1 MDEFGSP
8 IAGGIRAVRR
18 TVSSSVFNPISRP
31 APAESPNVNPVRTQ
45 PQAQQTD
52 PVTNNLLTQNS
63 ITLNNVS
70 QRLEDI
76 SKQIGSLN
84 FSLAGIKENLA
95 ISDQLEKQ
103 RETAKQNREAILAE
117 QGLREGKESALEK
130 KIQSSLQKPL
140 QGIAAKT
147 QKSLFSLQNFFLI
160 LAGGWLTN
168 VGIDLI
174 QSIAEGNLEKIEKL
188 KRIFTLGLV
197 GLGATFT
204 AFNIGIIT
212 TLRLLTGFA
221 SSVGRVA
228 FGGFLR
234 STLGGVKRLFA
245 AGIKGLRPL
254 LPILTGIGATALA
267 NLLKI
272 LGIGAAAAG
281 GVAVTEGGRVI
292 AKKFGEDLGSRVS
305 VDAGQRL
312 IDEGGRNIN
321 KKMRGTGFLKIDPS
335 KTLPPPK
342 GINRVIQSPF
352 GKIKPPR
359 GAGTLGIGGALFNV
373 ISDLISGVP
382 LDEALA
388 NLAGYAAGFALAAK
402 VFSPMLIAPFPGA
415 RILYFLLTLGGG
427 ILGESA
433 VNSVFNGIKGLFGL
447 GKKDK
452 AENPEL
458 SVLTED
464 DIILKDEPVNI
475 EPVQN
480 DNLARAEIISNNPE
494 DIPSILNFPV
504 QGVATGGQNNAPV
517 DIASNELPSIFFDDN
532 NTAALLATQ
541 LFGAPA

>member
-174 QSIAEGNLEKIEKL
+174 QSIAEGNIEKIEKL

-221 SSVGRVA
+221 STVGRVA

-245 AGIKGLRPL
+245 AGVKAFRPL
-254 LPILTGIGATALA
+254 IPIVVALGGGVLGK
-267 NLLKI
+267 LLAI
-272 LGIGAAAAG
+272 LGITAVGS
-281 GVAVTEGGRVI
+281 VAVGQGERVI
-292 AKKFGEDLGSRVS
+292 DKKFSDLGSRVTTPGG
-305 VDAGQRL
+305 DKIL
-312 IDEGGRNIN
+312 IESGRQIN
-321 KKMRGTGFLKIDPS
+321 KKMRGTGFLEIKPS

-359 GAGTLGIGGALFNV
+359 GAGSIGIGGALFNV
-373 ISDLISGVP
+373 IFDLISGVP

-494 DIPSILNFPV
+494 DVPNILNFPV

-517 DIASNELPSIFFDDN
+517 DIASNELPSIYFDDN

>member
-18 TVSSSVFNPISRP
+18 TVSSSVFNPVSRP
-31 APAESPNVNPVRTQ
+31 AQE
-45 PQAQQTD
+45 QQSD

-174 QSIAEGNLEKIEKL
+174 QSIAEGNIEKIEKL

-221 SSVGRVA
+221 ASVGRVA

-245 AGIKGLRPL
+245 SGVKGLRPL
-254 LPILTGIGATALA
+254 IPIIAALGAGALT
-267 NLLKI
+267 NLLAI
-272 LGIGAAAAG
+272 LGIGGAG
-281 GVAVTEGGRVI
+281 GVAISRAPKIIEKR
-292 AKKFGEDLGSRVS
+292 FGNLGSRVM
-305 VDAGQRL
+305 VDGVPRL
-312 IDEGGRNIN
+312 IDEGRKIP
-321 KKMRGTGFLKIDPS
+321 KRGTGFFKVNPP

-342 GINRVIQSPF
+342 GVNRFLQSPF

-359 GAGTLGIGGALFNV
+359 GAGSIGIGGALFNV
-373 ISDLISGVP
+373 VFDLISGVP

-402 VFSPMLIAPFPGA
+402 VFAPLLIAPFPGA
-415 RILYFLLTLGGG
+415 RPLYFLLTLGGG

-433 VNSVFNGIKGLFGL
+433 VNSVFNGIKGLFGF

-452 AENPEL
+452 TESPEL

-464 DIILKDEPVNI
+464 DLVLGNESVNV

-494 DIPSILNFPV
+494 DVPSIVNFPV

-517 DIASNELPSIFFDDN
+517 DIASNELPSIYFDDN

>member
-31 APAESPNVNPVRTQ
+31 VPTESPNVNPVPTQ

-103 RETAKQNREAILAE
+103 RESAKQNREAILAE
-117 QGLREGKESALEK
+117 QGLREGKESELEK

-147 QKSLFSLQNFFLI
+147 QKSLFSLQNFFFI

-168 VGIDLI
+168 VGIDLV

-197 GLGATFT
+197 GLGAAFT
-204 AFNIGIIT
+204 AFNIGII
-212 TLRLLTGFA
+212 G
-221 SSVGRVA
+221 
-228 FGGFLR
+228 
-234 STLGGVKRLFA
+234 
-245 AGIKGLRPL
+245 
-254 LPILTGIGATALA
+254 
-267 NLLKI
+267 
-272 LGIGAAAAG
+272 AAG
-281 GVAVTEGGRVI
+281 GVAVTQGGRIIDKKLQDLGPRVRTPGGEKLLIEGGR
-292 AKKFGEDLGSRVS
+292 
-305 VDAGQRL
+305 Q
-312 IDEGGRNIN
+312 IN
-321 KKMRGTGFLKIDPS
+321 KKTRGTGFLEINPS

-359 GAGTLGIGGALFNV
+359 GAGSIGIGGALFNV
-373 ISDLISGVP
+373 VFDLISGVP

-452 AENPEL
+452 AETPEM

-464 DIILKDEPVNI
+464 DIIVKDEVVNV

-480 DNLARAEIISNNPE
+480 NNLARADIISNNPE
-494 DIPSILNFPV
+494 DTPNIVNFPV

-517 DIASNELPSIFFDDN
+517 DIASNELPSIYFDDS
-532 NTAALLATQ
+532 NTHALLATQ

>member
-245 AGIKGLRPL
+245 AGVKAFRPL
-254 LPILTGIGATALA
+254 IPIVVALGGGVLGK
-267 NLLKI
+267 LLAI
-272 LGIGAAAAG
+272 LGITAAG
-281 GVAVTEGGRVI
+281 SVAVGQGGRVI
-292 AKKFGEDLGSRVS
+292 DKKFSDLGSRVTTPGG
-305 VDAGQRL
+305 DKIL
-312 IDEGGRNIN
+312 IEGGRQIN
-321 KKMRGTGFLKIDPS
+321 KKMRGTGFLEINPS

-359 GAGTLGIGGALFNV
+359 GAGGIGIGGALFNV
-373 ISDLISGVP
+373 IFDLISGVP

-532 NTAALLATQ
+532 NTAALFATTT
-541 LFGAPA
+541 FGAPA

>member
-8 IAGGIRAVRR
+8 IVGGIRAVRR
-18 TVSSSVFNPISRP
+18 TVSSSVFNPVSRP
-31 APAESPNVNPVRTQ
+31 AQE
-45 PQAQQTD
+45 QQSD

-117 QGLREGKESALEK
+117 QGLRKGKESALEQ

-174 QSIAEGNLEKIEKL
+174 QSIAEGNIEKIEKL

-204 AFNIGIIT
+204 AFNIGILT

-221 SSVGRVA
+221 STVGRVA

-245 AGIKGLRPL
+245 AGVKAFRPL
-254 LPILTGIGATALA
+254 IPIVVALGGGVLGK
-267 NLLKI
+267 LLAI
-272 LGIGAAAAG
+272 LGLGAAG
-281 GVAVTEGGRVI
+281 GVAVTQGGRVI
-292 AKKFGEDLGSRVS
+292 DKKISDLGSRVT
-305 VDAGQRL
+305 VDGSQRL
-312 IDEGGRNIN
+312 LDEGRRKIN
-321 KKMRGTGFLKIDPS
+321 KRGTGFLNINPS

-342 GINRVIQSPF
+342 GINRVLQSPF

-359 GAGTLGIGGALFNV
+359 GAGGIGIGGALFNV
-373 ISDLISGVP
+373 VFDLISGVP

-402 VFSPMLIAPFPGA
+402 VFAPLLIAPFPGA
-415 RILYFLLTLGGG
+415 RPLYFLLTLGGG

-433 VNSVFNGIKGLFGL
+433 VNSVFNGIKGLFGF

-452 AENPEL
+452 AENTEL

-464 DIILKDEPVNI
+464 DLVLGSESVNV

-494 DIPSILNFPV
+494 DVPSILNFPV
-504 QGVATGGQNNAPV
+504 QGAATGGQNNAPV
-517 DIASNELPSIFFDDN
+517 DIASNELPTIYFDDS
-532 NTAALLATQ
+532 NTAALFATAT
-541 LFGAPA
+541 FGAPA

>member
-18 TVSSSVFNPISRP
+18 TVSSSVFNPVSRP
-31 APAESPNVNPVRTQ
+31 AQE
-45 PQAQQTD
+45 QQSD

-147 QKSLFSLQNFFLI
+147 QKSLFSLQNFFFI

-168 VGIDLI
+168 VGIDLL
-174 QSIAEGNLEKIEKL
+174 QAFAEGNLEKIKKL
-188 KRIFTLGLV
+188 KTIFVAGLV

-204 AFNIGIIT
+204 AINIGIIT
-212 TLRLLTGFA
+212 TLRLVTKFA

-234 STLGGVKRLFA
+234 GTIGGVRRLFASAIKSLRPFIPVLKVLALAGIGKILAGISSILTTLGLGKLFGFAADKIDPKNAGKGELVREGDKLKIIRKGSTEVGEDLAQKGVKR
-245 AGIKGLRPL
+245 GLGRFFQNPL
-254 LPILTGIGATALA
+254 
-267 NLLKI
+267 
-272 LGIGAAAAG
+272 
-281 GVAVTEGGRVI
+281 
-292 AKKFGEDLGSRVS
+292 
-305 VDAGQRL
+305 
-312 IDEGGRNIN
+312 
-321 KKMRGTGFLKIDPS
+321 
-335 KTLPPPK
+335 
-342 GINRVIQSPF
+342 
-352 GKIKPPR
+352 GKIKPPK
-359 GAGTLGIGGALFNV
+359 GVGGIGIGGALFNV
-373 ISDLISGVP
+373 IFDLISGVP

-402 VFSPMLIAPFPGA
+402 VFSPLLIAPFPGA
-415 RILYFLLTLGGG
+415 RPLYFLMTLGGG

-433 VNSVFNGIKGLFGL
+433 VNSVYNGIKGLFGFG
-447 GKKDK
+447 GKKDEVSNEPK
-452 AENPEL
+452 E
-458 SVLTED
+458 LTED
-464 DIILKDEPVNI
+464 DLVFVDETQNI
-475 EPVQN
+475 EAIQN
-480 DNLARAEIISNNPE
+480 DNIARADLISNNPD
-494 DIPSILNFPV
+494 DIPSIINVPS
-504 QGVATGGQNNAPV
+504 GGGAMTAQNNTPV
-517 DIASNELPSIFFDDN
+517 EVASNELPSIFFDES
-532 NTAALLATQ
+532 NTYALFATST
-541 LFGAPA
+541 FGAPA

>member
-18 TVSSSVFNPISRP
+18 TVSSSVFNPVSRP
-31 APAESPNVNPVRTQ
+31 AQE
-45 PQAQQTD
+45 QQSD

-174 QSIAEGNLEKIEKL
+174 QSIAEGNIEKIEKL

-221 SSVGRVA
+221 ASVGRVA

-245 AGIKGLRPL
+245 AGVKAFRPL
-254 LPILTGIGATALA
+254 IPIIAALGAGALGK
-267 NLLKI
+267 LLAI
-272 LGIGAAAAG
+272 LGIGTTVGATVVG
-281 GVAVTEGGRVI
+281 GGRVI
-292 AKKFGEDLGSRVS
+292 DKKFGDLGTRVM
-305 VDAGQRL
+305 VDGSPRL
-312 IDEGGRNIN
+312 IDEGRKIP
-321 KKMRGTGFLKIDPS
+321 KRGTGFFKVNPP

-342 GINRVIQSPF
+342 GVNRFLQSPF

-359 GAGTLGIGGALFNV
+359 GAGSIGIGGALFNV
-373 ISDLISGVP
+373 VFDLISGVP

-402 VFSPMLIAPFPGA
+402 VFAPLLIAPFPGA
-415 RILYFLLTLGGG
+415 RPLYFLLTLGGG

-433 VNSVFNGIKGLFGL
+433 VNSVFNGIKGLFGF

-452 AENPEL
+452 ETPEL

-464 DIILKDEPVNI
+464 DIIVKDDVVNVEPI
-475 EPVQN
+475 QN
-480 DNLARAEIISNNPE
+480 NNLARADIISNNPE
-494 DIPSILNFPV
+494 DVPSIINFPV

-532 NTAALLATQ
+532 NTAALFATAT
-541 LFGAPA
+541 FGAPA

>member
-18 TVSSSVFNPISRP
+18 TVSSSVFNPVSRP
-31 APAESPNVNPVRTQ
+31 AQE
-45 PQAQQTD
+45 QQSD

-174 QSIAEGNLEKIEKL
+174 QSIAEGNIEKIEKL

-221 SSVGRVA
+221 ASVGRVA

-245 AGIKGLRPL
+245 AGVKAFRPL
-254 LPILTGIGATALA
+254 IPIIAALGAGALGK
-267 NLLKI
+267 LLAI
-272 LGIGAAAAG
+272 LGIGTTVGATVVG
-281 GVAVTEGGRVI
+281 GGRVI
-292 AKKFGEDLGSRVS
+292 DKKFGDLGTRVM
-305 VDAGQRL
+305 VDGSPRL
-312 IDEGGRNIN
+312 IDEGRKIP
-321 KKMRGTGFLKIDPS
+321 KRGTGFLKIDPP

-342 GINRVIQSPF
+342 GVNRFLQSPF

-359 GAGTLGIGGALFNV
+359 GSGGIGIGTALFNV
-373 ISDLISGVP
+373 IFDLISGVP

-402 VFSPMLIAPFPGA
+402 VFAPLLLAPFPGA
-415 RILYFLLTLGGG
+415 RPLYFLLTLGGG

-433 VNSVFNGIKGLFGL
+433 VNSVFNGIKGLFGF

-452 AENPEL
+452 ETPEL

-464 DIILKDEPVNI
+464 DLVLGGESINV

-494 DIPSILNFPV
+494 DVPSIVNFPV

-517 DIASNELPSIFFDDN
+517 DIASNELPSIYFDES
-532 NTAALLATQ
+532 NTAALFATAT
-541 LFGAPA
+541 FGAPA

>member
-18 TVSSSVFNPISRP
+18 TVSSSVFNPVSRP
-31 APAESPNVNPVRTQ
+31 AQE
-45 PQAQQTD
+45 QQSD

-221 SSVGRVA
+221 STVGRVA

-245 AGIKGLRPL
+245 AGVKAFRPL
-254 LPILTGIGATALA
+254 IPIVVALGGGVLGK
-267 NLLKI
+267 LLAI
-272 LGIGAAAAG
+272 LGITAVGS
-281 GVAVTEGGRVI
+281 VAVGQGERVI
-292 AKKFGEDLGSRVS
+292 DKKFSDLGSRVTTPGG
-305 VDAGQRL
+305 DKIL
-312 IDEGGRNIN
+312 IESGRQIN
-321 KKMRGTGFLKIDPS
+321 KKMRGTGFLEIKPS

-359 GAGTLGIGGALFNV
+359 GAGSIGIGGALFNV
-373 ISDLISGVP
+373 IFDLISGVP

-494 DIPSILNFPV
+494 DVPNILNFPV

-517 DIASNELPSIFFDDN
+517 DIASNELPSIYFDDN